1 NFEYAVGHWLQKS
14 AEHVLG
20 CVLCSP
26 GCFSLMRVSYLNNP
40 NVMAMYKS
48 LAQESNAIFGAL
60 DQGEDRWLCTLM
72 LFSGGRIEYEGSS
85 HCNTYAP
92 EDLGTFYKQ
101 RRRWGPST
109 TANIWNLV
117 AEQKTARKSNPYISV
132 PYIMYQF
139 TVLVFSLIG
148 VSTTMM
154 MVAEALALGLGG
166 ALPRWA
172 TYLIVMIPVII
183 FTFACY
189 ISRDGELQLSLA
201 TWFSL
206 MFSFLMAL
214 VLIGIIIEGVNCPL
228 SPSFLFFAAMAFIHI
243 FGALL
248 HGDIYAI
255 ICGVI
260 YFLFI
265 PSCFI
270 FLQIYSIA
278 NLNDCSWGTRQAKK
292 ADTGIKKTFWQRL
305 CGKSDEEIAKENAGD
320 IDGTN
325 CTCVLCLDPRYEVR
339 IKDEVLDMMRNHGK
353 SPVVDEQPQSIFTP
367 PPAPEP
373 VEKAEPRLTTAS
385 VASKGTFLQV
395 DQETRN
401 TINDFLGADDA
412 VPQSMLEHSGFMG
425 TRQTAI
431 IGDETG
437 MNAQYLDPREF
448 DKEIKNERLYGGFQI
463 RKLRQISEDD
473 WQSYMI
479 NPKTG
484 KGCYQAKPIGY
495 SEEHTLGDVRDREI
509 KLYKEVGGVNYLSWM
524 IGKNAPFDKRCKVY
538 TLSNPEQTFWETMQ
552 DPTDGYIGIR
562 NKGKNFVKIKE
573 HEAWLADEMA
583 NFRDEKFMY
592 YIFINVMWIIVS
604 CVILKYSYM
613 LMSIEIPLGDIS
625 LPGCGEVV
633 EDESPDEMMKM
644 RGAYFKMMPTNRSK
658 LGFSPAE
665 KDIGIGFPDYGNGN
679 GEDEAQRVLVPPTI
693 FAILSFCLYCHHF
706 RAIWLYVLAQD
717 QVTEMKPTGFEDPED
732 DETDES
738 TKNITG
744 YGVAATT
751 VAVNFAGDGGGGQD
765 SVKSFKQKKRVTGA
779 AIAATG
785 LLSVP
790 DQDEQGLISNES
802 AFTNYESIKNPY
814 EQMEADRAQG
824 KSNPAFENGEVE
836 MQDLTP
842 TGSDKG
848 EHELEAE
855 TPHISI
861 PPLIQMSMEDKKQ
874 LDEDF
879 DAQNPYNS
887 PGGTA
892 FYTGEV
898 NEPPMMPPMAIGVSN
913 PKEWVDF
920 MDPAEIRRKVEADK
934 LEVQRKLEEF
944 SAMMLA
950 KDTVR
955 AAPEASSGRFF
966 YKDQIV

>member
-1 NFEYAVGHWLQKS
+1 
-14 AEHVLG
+14 
-20 CVLCSP
+20 
-26 GCFSLMRVSYLNNP
+26 MRVSYLNNP

-48 LAQESNAIFGAL
+48 LAQNPMEKL
-60 DQGEDRWLCTLM
+60 QYDQGEDRWLCTLM

-172 TYLIVMIPVII
+172 TYTIVIIPVTL

-189 ISRDGELQLSLA
+189 ISKDGELQLSLA

-214 VLIGIIIEGVNCPL
+214 VMIGIIIEGVNCPL

-292 ADTGIKKTFWQRL
+292 ADTGVKKTFWQRL
-305 CGKSDEEIAKENAGD
+305 CGKSDDEIAKENAGD
-320 IDGTN
+320 VDGTN

-353 SPVVDEQPQSIFTP
+353 SPVVEEQPQPVFTP
-367 PPAPEP
+367 PSAPEP
-373 VEKAEPRLTTAS
+373 VEKSEPRLTTAS

-401 TINDFLGADDA
+401 TINDFLDGSDA

-425 TRQTAI
+425 SRQTAI

-524 IGKNAPFDKRCKVY
+524 IGKNAPFDKSKFLV
-538 TLSNPEQTFWETMQ
+538 TF
-552 DPTDGYIGIR
+552 YYL
-562 NKGKNFVKIKE
+562 
-573 HEAWLADEMA
+573 LA
-583 NFRDEKFMY
+583 
-592 YIFINVMWIIVS
+592 
-604 CVILKYSYM
+604 YM
-613 LMSIEIPLGDIS
+613 L
-625 LPGCGEVV
+625 
-633 EDESPDEMMKM
+633 
-644 RGAYFKMMPTNRSK
+644 
-658 LGFSPAE
+658 
-665 KDIGIGFPDYGNGN
+665 
-679 GEDEAQRVLVPPTI
+679 
-693 FAILSFCLYCHHF
+693 
-706 RAIWLYVLAQD
+706 
-717 QVTEMKPTGFEDPED
+717 
-732 DETDES
+732 
-738 TKNITG
+738 
-744 YGVAATT
+744 
-751 VAVNFAGDGGGGQD
+751 
-765 SVKSFKQKKRVTGA
+765 
-779 AIAATG
+779 
-785 LLSVP
+785 
-790 DQDEQGLISNES
+790 
-802 AFTNYESIKNPY
+802 
-814 EQMEADRAQG
+814 
-824 KSNPAFENGEVE
+824 
-836 MQDLTP
+836 
-842 TGSDKG
+842 
-848 EHELEAE
+848 
-855 TPHISI
+855 
-861 PPLIQMSMEDKKQ
+861 
-874 LDEDF
+874 
-879 DAQNPYNS
+879 
-887 PGGTA
+887 
-892 FYTGEV
+892 
-898 NEPPMMPPMAIGVSN
+898 
-913 PKEWVDF
+913 
-920 MDPAEIRRKVEADK
+920 
-934 LEVQRKLEEF
+934 
-944 SAMMLA
+944 
-950 KDTVR
+950 
-955 AAPEASSGRFF
+955 
-966 YKDQIV
+966 